1 MSVDR
6 PREGGSPQRPPHTPN
21 LARVTVPATSRPNRT
36 QPTPRNDS
44 ARCEG
49 PCAAR
54 HESHAHEKVQR
65 SHAAQQRQ
73 SAVARRAKRRRT
85 QREGGRQ
92 PAEAAVHRDRGDG
105 AAPASDTVEAV
116 HFDTDEERKLALYTA
131 CMRSQLYSTDGRVVW
146 GDVCQA
152 MGVASQNASGPL
164 SQEWKRFKSGVG
176 NGMAHAT
183 LQAKLASFQASVEQ
197 QQAMRA
203 QGGAQV
209 TCMDARLHGT

>member
-1 MSVDR
+1 MTRRAVKAPVRLDTSHTPTR
-6 PREGGSPQRPPHTPN
+6 RSNAATPRSRGSPQ
-21 LARVTVPATSRPNRT
+21 SRAE
-36 QPTPRNDS
+36 RNGGERS
-44 ARCEG
+44 G
-49 PCAAR
+49 KAA
-54 HESHAHEKVQR
+54 
-65 SHAAQQRQ
+65 
-73 SAVARRAKRRRT
+73 
-85 QREGGRQ
+85 Q

-105 AAPASDTVEAV
+105 AAPASDTVEAI